1 MNLFLGWMFILFLHN
16 SNNQRKSCKTMPWI
30 IAKHYQITINLSPT
44 TFFAPVILIQ
54 ATFISSMT
62 LLLLSCSHPFSTCFT
77 PFSTTNCCS
86 TANKLQHFFR
96 FVTGQSLR
104 NVNCTFGNCGLSLF
118 SNQWKLLKNKKDLP
132 PDFMHAPCM
141 LFPRVRLGW
150 ERLVECL
157 VPSPMGWPRQEKTM
171 ESLGNLQCFAIAT
184 VI

>member
-1 MNLFLGWMFILFLHN
+1 
-16 SNNQRKSCKTMPWI
+16 MPWI

-54 ATFISSMT
+54 AIFISSMT

-77 PFSTTNCCS
+77 PFSTTN
-86 TANKLQHFFR
+86 KLQHFFR
-96 FVTGQSLR
+96 FVTGESLH

-132 PDFMHAPCM
+132 PDSMHAPCM

-150 ERLVECL
+150 ERLVEYL
-157 VPSPMGWPRQEKTM
+157 VPQSRGLATPGEDHGVIRKPAVLCYSHSYLKNQSRKV
-171 ESLGNLQCFAIAT
+171 SHLQLYILLD
-184 VI
+184 